1 MAYGDMRD
9 NLDQDLYLCG
19 AEVGALY
26 AKDWSE
32 SKAHLPEV
40 VLRPRT
46 IDDLSCILRL
56 AQAKGQR
63 LVTQGGRT
71 GLAGGATPQQS
82 EWALSVE
89 RMTAICDIDPIGQ
102 TITVEAGVSL
112 QQIQDAAAEH
122 DLIFPIDL
130 GARGTATAGG
140 ITATNAGGNQVIH
153 YGVTRQLVL
162 GMTAVMPDGQ
172 IIAQSNQL
180 LKNNAG
186 FDLKQ
191 LLIGTEGVLGVIATV
206 TFRLFPKRDVV
217 KTAFCAASDFD
228 AVTKLLF
235 HVRKTLVG
243 LSSFEVLW
251 DDYMAEILSLTGKP
265 ALFDKTY
272 PFTILIEVEQPKD
285 KGEVEAVLMQ
295 AVEDGIIIDALIAQN
310 ETQRAD
316 FWSYRDAIAEILSDM
331 APNVNFDIGVPIIKM
346 KDFTQDITAALTKA
360 FPAIRH
366 VTFGHIGD
374 GNLHLSCTT
383 GDEADH
389 VMIEDIVFAKAAK
402 QGGTITAEHGIGILK
417 KPWLDLCRTPEE
429 LDLMRRLKKML
440 DPADILNKGRVI

>member
-1 MAYGDMRD
+1 MSYGDIRD
-9 NLDQDLYLCG
+9 KLADDLYLSG
-19 AEVGALY
+19 AAVQDKY

-32 SKAHLPEV
+32 AAAHMPEV

-46 IDDLSCILRL
+46 LDDLSQMLRL
-56 AQAKGQR
+56 AQDHEQR

-89 RMTAICDIDPIGQ
+89 RMNKVLEIDPIGQ

-112 QQIQDAAAEH
+112 QTIQETAEAH
-122 DLIFPIDL
+122 GLMFPLDL

-140 ITATNAGGNQVIH
+140 IAATNAGGNQVIQ
-153 YGVTRQLVL
+153 YGVTRQLIL
-162 GMTAVMPDGQ
+162 GMVAVLPDGQ
-172 IIAQSNQL
+172 IMAQSNQL

-191 LLIGTEGVLGVIATV
+191 LLIGTEGVLGVIASV

-217 KTAFCAASDFD
+217 RTAFCAAKDFD
-228 AVTKLLF
+228 CVTALLF
-235 HVRKTLVG
+235 HAQKQLVG

-251 DDYMAEILSLTGKP
+251 DDYMEEVVSLTGK
-265 ALFDKTY
+265 AELFDRRY
-272 PFTILIEVEQPKD
+272 PFTVLIEVEQASD
-285 KGEVEAVLMQ
+285 NDDVEQ
-295 AVEDGIIIDALIAQN
+295 ALHVAIEKGIIEDAVIAQN
-310 ETQRAD
+310 QTQAAT
-316 FWSYRDAIAEILSDM
+316 FWSYRDAIAEILSDL
-331 APNVNFDIGVPIIKM
+331 APNVNFDIGIPVPKM
-346 KDFTQDITAALTKA
+346 KDFTQDVRAALQA
-360 FPAIRH
+360 EFPGIRQ

-383 GDEADH
+383 GDDNDQ
-389 VMIEDIVFAKAAK
+389 VPIENLVFGKATAI
-402 QGGTITAEHGIGILK
+402 GGTITAEHGIGMLK
-417 KPWLDLCRTPEE
+417 KPWLKDCRTQEE
-429 LDLMRRLKKML
+429 IALMQRLKAML